1 MATKKTLD
9 DLFSESDDLGLLKV
23 KALTRGLTSEEAR
36 IQSDFEEINCYIDLF
51 GHPPGKGPNS
61 QKVTTKERILQTR
74 LKVYL
79 ETPRFIELLKPF
91 DRHNLLDVE
100 LPPAPSSLEELFDLG
115 DDLLHDPNDELFKLQ
130 NVRESRESYSKTDFV
145 AQRQPC
151 PDFEKFK
158 SIFDE
163 TYLELKTGYRKALPF
178 SVEKEIEAGDFFIL
192 KGVMSYIAE
201 VNDPHL
207 RNGKKNA
214 RLRVVF
220 ENGTECQYLIRSF
233 GSELYR
239 DPLGR
244 RLSDPDAG
252 PLFNPK
258 PTTISVP
265 SDKERVTGHIYIVR
279 SLSPQPE
286 IKELD
291 GHLFKIGF
299 TTGKVDDR
307 LRGAAD
313 DPTFLMAPVHP
324 VKVYVAVNMNTS
336 KFETLIH
343 RFFDES
349 RLDIELLDRFGKP
362 FKPKEWFLVP
372 LPIIEEAVKR
382 MIDGSIV
389 EYRYDHKSCL
399 IKQIKR

>member
-9 DLFSESDDLGLLKV
+9 DLFAESDDLGLLKV
-23 KALTRGLTSEEAR
+23 KAPTRGMTSEEAR
-36 IQSDFEEINCYIDLF
+36 IQSDFEAINSYIDLF
-51 GHPPGKGPNS
+51 GHAPGKGADS

-79 ETPRFIELLKPF
+79 ENQRFIELLKPF
-91 DRHNLLDVE
+91 DRYHLLDVD
-100 LPPAPSSLEELFDLG
+100 LPSAPASLDELFNLD
-115 DDLLHDPNDELFKLQ
+115 DDLLHDPNDGLFKLQ
-130 NVRESRESYSKTDFV
+130 NVRESHAKTDFV
-145 AQRQPC
+145 AQREHC

-158 SIFDE
+158 PIFDAS
-163 TYLELKTGYRKALPF
+163 YLELKTGARKALPF
-178 SVEKEIEAGDFFIL
+178 TVEKEIEAGDFFIL
-192 KGVMSYIAE
+192 KGVMSFVAE
-201 VNDPHL
+201 VNDPHI

-214 RLRVVF
+214 RLRVIF
-220 ENGTECQYLIRSF
+220 ENGTECQYLSRSF

-252 PLFNPK
+252 PLFNPEL
-258 PTTISVP
+258 TTISV
-265 SDKERVTGHIYIVR
+265 SSEKERVTGHIYIVR

-291 GHLFKIGF
+291 GQLFKIGF
-299 TTGKVDDR
+299 TTGKVEDR

-324 VKVYVAVNMNTS
+324 VKAYVAVNMNTS

-343 RFFDES
+343 RFFDEA
-349 RLDIELLDRFGKP
+349 RLDIEISDRFGKP

-372 LPIIEEAVKR
+372 LSIIEEAVKR

-389 EYRYDHKSCL
+389 GYMYDHKSCA
-399 IKQIKR
+399 IKPINS

>member
-9 DLFSESDDLGLLKV
+9 DLFAESDDLGLLKV
-23 KALTRGLTSEEAR
+23 KAPTRGMASEEAR
-36 IQSDFEEINCYIDLF
+36 IQSDFEEINSYIDLF
-51 GHPPGKGPNS
+51 GHAPGKGADS
-61 QKVTTKERILQTR
+61 QKITTKERILQTR

-79 ETPRFIELLKPF
+79 ENQRFIELLKPF
-91 DRHNLLDVE
+91 DRHQLLDVE
-100 LPPAPSSLEELFDLG
+100 LPSSPATLDELFDLD
-115 DDLLHDPNDELFKLQ
+115 DDLLNDPNDGLFKLQ
-130 NVRESRESYSKTDFV
+130 NVRESHAKTDFV
-145 AQRQPC
+145 AQREHC

-158 SIFDE
+158 PIFDAS
-163 TYLELKTGYRKALPF
+163 YLELKTGARKALPF
-178 SVEKEIEAGDFFIL
+178 TVEKEIEAGDFFIL
-192 KGVMSYIAE
+192 KGVMSFVAE
-201 VNDPHL
+201 VNDPHI

-214 RLRVVF
+214 RLRVIF
-220 ENGTECQYLIRSF
+220 ENGTECQYLSRSF

-252 PLFNPK
+252 PLFNPE
-258 PTTISVP
+258 PTTISV
-265 SDKERVTGHIYIVR
+265 SSEKERVTGHIYIVR

-291 GHLFKIGF
+291 GQLFKIGF
-299 TTGKVDDR
+299 TTGKVEDR

-324 VKVYVAVNMNTS
+324 VKAYVALNMNTS

-343 RFFDES
+343 RFFDEA
-349 RLDIELLDRFGKP
+349 RLDIEIMDRFGKP

-372 LPIIEEAVKR
+372 LSIIEEAVKR

-389 EYRYDHKSCL
+389 GYNYDHKSCS
-399 IKQIKR
+399 IKPINS

>member
-9 DLFSESDDLGLLKV
+9 DLFAEDDDLGLLKV
-23 KALTRGLTSEEAR
+23 KAPTRGLTSEEAR
-36 IQSDFEEINCYIDLF
+36 TQSDFEEINNYIDLF
-51 GHPPGKGPNS
+51 GHTPGKGPAT

-79 ETPRFIELLKPF
+79 ENPRFIERLKPF

-100 LPPAPSSLEELFDLG
+100 LAPAPTSLDELLDLD
-115 DDLLHDPNDELFKLQ
+115 DDLLSDPNDELFKLQ
-130 NVRESRESYSKTDFV
+130 NVREPQVKTDFV

-151 PDFEKFK
+151 PDFAKFK
-158 SIFDE
+158 PIFDE
-163 TYLELKTGYRKALPF
+163 TYLELKTGARKALPF
-178 SVEKEIEAGDFFIL
+178 AFEKEIDAGGLFIL
-192 KGVMSYIAE
+192 KGVMTFVAE
-201 VNDPHL
+201 VNDPHV

-214 RLRVVF
+214 RLRVIF
-220 ENGTECQYLIRSF
+220 ENGTECQYLRRSF
-233 GSELYR
+233 ARELYK

-252 PLFNPK
+252 PLFNPE

-265 SDKERVTGHIYIVR
+265 SDKERVTGHIYILR
-279 SLSPQPE
+279 SLSPQHE

-291 GHLFKIGF
+291 GQLFKIGF
-299 TTGKVDDR
+299 TTGTVEDR

-324 VKVYVAVNMNTS
+324 VRAYVAVNMNTS

-343 RFFDES
+343 RFFNEA
-349 RLDIELLDRFGKP
+349 RLDIEIMDRFGKP

-372 LPIIEEAVKR
+372 LPVIEEAVKR
-382 MIDGSIV
+382 MIDGSV
-389 EYRYDHKSCL
+389 VGYRYDHKSCS
-399 IKQIKR
+399 IKQIKK

>member
-1 MATKKTLD
+1 MSTKKTLD
-9 DLFSESDDLGLLKV
+9 DLFAESDDLGLLKV
-23 KALTRGLTSEEAR
+23 KAPTRGITSEDAR
-36 IQSDFEEINCYIDLF
+36 IQSDFEEINSYIDLF
-51 GHPPGKGPNS
+51 GHVPGKGPDS
-61 QKVTTKERILQTR
+61 QRITTKERILQTR

-79 ETPRFIELLKPF
+79 ENLRFIELLKPF
-91 DRHNLLDVE
+91 DRHHLLDVE
-100 LPPAPSSLEELFDLG
+100 LPPAPASLDELFDLD
-115 DDLLHDPNDELFKLQ
+115 DDLLQDPNDDIFKLQ
-130 NVRESRESYSKTDFV
+130 NVRAQQVKTDFV

-151 PDFEKFK
+151 SNFEKFK
-158 SIFDE
+158 KIFDE
-163 TYLELKTGYRKALPF
+163 TYLELKTGARKALPF
-178 SVEKEIEAGDFFIL
+178 AIEKEIDAGGLFIL
-192 KGVMSYIAE
+192 KGVMAFVAE
-201 VNDPHL
+201 VHDPHV

-214 RLRVVF
+214 RLRVIF
-220 ENGTECQYLIRSF
+220 ENGTECQYLRRSF
-233 GSELYR
+233 ARELYK
-239 DPLGR
+239 DPIGR

-252 PLFNPK
+252 PLFNPE
-258 PTTISVP
+258 PTTINVP
-265 SDKERVTGHIYIVR
+265 SDKERVTGHVYIVR

-299 TTGKVDDR
+299 TTGKVEDR

-324 VKVYVAVNMNTS
+324 VKAYVAVNMNTS

-343 RFFDES
+343 RFFDEA

-389 EYRYDHKSCL
+389 GYKYDHKSCA
-399 IKQIKR
+399 IKPINS

>member
-9 DLFSESDDLGLLKV
+9 DLFSENDDLGLLKV
-23 KALTRGLTSEEAR
+23 KAPSRGLTNEDAR
-36 IQSDFEEINCYIDLF
+36 IQSDFEEINGYVDLF
-51 GHPPGKGPNS
+51 GRAPGKGS
-61 QKVTTKERILQTR
+61 EAQKVTTKERILQTR

-79 ETPRFIELLKPF
+79 DNPRFVELLKPF
-91 DRHNLLDVE
+91 DRHHLLEVA
-100 LPPAPSSLEELFDLG
+100 LPAVPNTLDELFDLD
-115 DDLLHDPNDELFKLQ
+115 DDLLRDPNDELFKLQ
-130 NVRESRESYSKTDFV
+130 NVRESYAKTDFV

-158 SIFDE
+158 PIFDA
-163 TYLELKTGYRKALPF
+163 TYIDLKTGARKALPF

-192 KGVMSYIAE
+192 KGVMSYVAE
-201 VNDPHL
+201 VNDPHI

-252 PLFNPK
+252 PLFNPE
-258 PTTISVP
+258 PTSVKVP

-286 IKELD
+286 IKEFD

-299 TTGKVDDR
+299 TTGKVEDR
-307 LRGAAD
+307 LRGASE
-313 DPTFLMAPVHP
+313 DPTFLLAPVHP
-324 VKVYVAVNMNTS
+324 VKAYVAVNMNTS
-336 KFETLIH
+336 KFESLIH
-343 RFFDES
+343 RFFDEA
-349 RLDIELLDRFGKP
+349 RLDIEIMDRFGKP
-362 FKPKEWFLVP
+362 FKPREWFLVP

-382 MIDGSIV
+382 MIDGTIV
-389 EYRYDHKSCL
+389 NFRYNHKSCS
-399 IKQIKR
+399 IEPMKR

>member
-9 DLFSESDDLGLLKV
+9 DLFSEIDDLGLLKV
-23 KALTRGLTSEEAR
+23 KAPTRGLTSEEAR
-36 IQSDFEEINCYIDLF
+36 IQSDFEEINSYIDLF
-51 GHPPGKGPNS
+51 GHPPGKGPDS
-61 QKVTTKERILQTR
+61 QKITTKERILQTR

-79 ETPRFIELLKPF
+79 ENPRFIELLKPF
-91 DRHNLLDVE
+91 DRHHLLDVE
-100 LPPAPSSLEELFDLG
+100 LCPAPSSLEELFDLG
-115 DDLLHDPNDELFKLQ
+115 DDLLHDPNDELFTLK
-130 NVRESRESYSKTDFV
+130 NVREQQVKTDFV
-145 AQRQPC
+145 AQRQSC
-151 PDFEKFK
+151 SNFEKFK

-163 TYLELKTGYRKALPF
+163 TYLELKTGARKALPF
-178 SVEKEIEAGDFFIL
+178 AIEKEIDAGGLFIL
-192 KGVMSYIAE
+192 KGVMAFVAE
-201 VNDPHL
+201 VHDPHL

-214 RLRVVF
+214 RLRVIF
-220 ENGTECQYLIRSF
+220 ENGTECQYLRRSF
-233 GSELYR
+233 ARELYK

-252 PLFNPK
+252 PLFNPE
-258 PTTISVP
+258 PTTLSV
-265 SDKERVTGHIYIVR
+265 SSEKQRVTGHIYIVR

-291 GHLFKIGF
+291 GQLFKIGF
-299 TTGKVDDR
+299 TTGKVEDR

-324 VKVYVAVNMNTS
+324 VKAYVAVNMNTS
-336 KFETLIH
+336 KFEALIH
-343 RFFDES
+343 RFFDQA
-349 RLDIELLDRFGKP
+349 RLDIEIMDRFGKP

-389 EYRYDHKSCL
+389 NFRYDHKSCV
-399 IKQIKR
+399 IKSINS

>member
-9 DLFSESDDLGLLKV
+9 DLFAEDDDLGLLKV
-23 KALTRGLTSEEAR
+23 KAPTRGVTSEEAR
-36 IQSDFEEINCYIDLF
+36 IQSDFEEINNYIDLF
-51 GHPPGKGPNS
+51 GHAPGKGPAT

-79 ETPRFIELLKPF
+79 ENPRFVELLKPL
-91 DRHNLLDVE
+91 DRHNLLDVQLPAAPTSLDE
-100 LPPAPSSLEELFDLG
+100 LLDLD
-115 DDLLHDPNDELFKLQ
+115 DDLLSDPNDELFKLQ
-130 NVRESRESYSKTDFV
+130 NVRETYAKTDFV

-158 SIFDE
+158 HLFDE
-163 TYLELKTGYRKALPF
+163 TYLELKTGARRALPF
-178 SVEKEIEAGDFFIL
+178 ALEKEIEAGDFFIL
-192 KGVMSYIAE
+192 KGVMSFVAE

-220 ENGTECQYLIRSF
+220 ENGTECQYLSRSF

-252 PLFNPK
+252 PLFNPE
-258 PTTISVP
+258 PNTVSVP
-265 SDKERVTGHIYIVR
+265 SDKDRVTGHIYIVR

-291 GHLFKIGF
+291 GQLFKIGF
-299 TTGKVDDR
+299 TTGSVEDR

-313 DPTFLMAPVHP
+313 DPTFLLAPVHP
-324 VKVYVAVNMNTS
+324 VKAYVAVNMNTS

-343 RFFDES
+343 RFFDEA
-349 RLDIELLDRFGKP
+349 RLDIEIMDRFGKP
-362 FKPKEWFLVP
+362 FKPREWFMLP
-372 LPIIEEAVKR
+372 LEVIDEAVKK

-389 EYRYDHKSCL
+389 NFRYDHKSCS
-399 IKQIKR
+399 IKQVNKS

>member
-9 DLFSESDDLGLLKV
+9 DLFAESDDLGLLKV
-23 KALTRGLTSEEAR
+23 KAPTRGMTSEEAR
-36 IQSDFEEINCYIDLF
+36 IQSDFEEINSYIDLF
-51 GHPPGKGPNS
+51 GHAPGKGADS
-61 QKVTTKERILQTR
+61 QKITTKERILQTR

-79 ETPRFIELLKPF
+79 ENQRFIELLKPF
-91 DRHNLLDVE
+91 DRHQLLDVE
-100 LPPAPSSLEELFDLG
+100 LPSSPATLDELFDLD
-115 DDLLHDPNDELFKLQ
+115 DDLLNDPNDGLFKLQ
-130 NVRESRESYSKTDFV
+130 NVRESHAKTDFV
-145 AQRQPC
+145 AQREHC

-158 SIFDE
+158 PIFDAS
-163 TYLELKTGYRKALPF
+163 YLELKTGARKALPF
-178 SVEKEIEAGDFFIL
+178 TVEKEIEAGDFFIL
-192 KGVMSYIAE
+192 KGVMSFVAE
-201 VNDPHL
+201 VNDPHI

-214 RLRVVF
+214 RLRVIF
-220 ENGTECQYLIRSF
+220 ENGTECQYLSRSF

-252 PLFNPK
+252 PLFNPE
-258 PTTISVP
+258 PTTISV
-265 SDKERVTGHIYIVR
+265 SSEKERVTGHIYIVR

-291 GHLFKIGF
+291 GQLFKIGF
-299 TTGKVDDR
+299 TTGKVEDR

-324 VKVYVAVNMNTS
+324 VKAYVALNMNTS

-343 RFFDES
+343 RFFDEA
-349 RLDIELLDRFGKP
+349 RLDIEIMDRFGKP

-372 LPIIEEAVKR
+372 LSIIEEAVKR

-389 EYRYDHKSCL
+389 GYNYDHKSCS
-399 IKQIKR
+399 IKPINS

>member
-9 DLFSESDDLGLLKV
+9 DLFAESDDLGLLKV
-23 KALTRGLTSEEAR
+23 KAPTRGMTSEEAR
-36 IQSDFEEINCYIDLF
+36 IQSDFEEINSYIDLF
-51 GHPPGKGPNS
+51 GHAPGKGANS
-61 QKVTTKERILQTR
+61 QKITTKERILQTR

-79 ETPRFIELLKPF
+79 ENQRFIVLLKPF
-91 DRHNLLDVE
+91 DRHQLLDVE
-100 LPPAPSSLEELFDLG
+100 LPSSPATLDELFDLD
-115 DDLLHDPNDELFKLQ
+115 DDLLNDPNDGLFKLQ
-130 NVRESRESYSKTDFV
+130 NVRESHAKTDFV
-145 AQRQPC
+145 AQREHC

-158 SIFDE
+158 PIFDAS
-163 TYLELKTGYRKALPF
+163 YFELKTGARKALPF
-178 SVEKEIEAGDFFIL
+178 TVEKEIEAGDFFIL
-192 KGVMSYIAE
+192 KGVMSFVAE
-201 VNDPHL
+201 VNDPHI

-214 RLRVVF
+214 RLRVIF
-220 ENGTECQYLIRSF
+220 ENGTECQYLSRSF

-252 PLFNPK
+252 PLFNPE
-258 PTTISVP
+258 PTTISV
-265 SDKERVTGHIYIVR
+265 SSEKERVTGHIYIVR

-291 GHLFKIGF
+291 GQLFKIGF
-299 TTGKVDDR
+299 TTGKVEDR

-324 VKVYVAVNMNTS
+324 VKAYVALNMNTS

-343 RFFDES
+343 RFFDEA
-349 RLDIELLDRFGKP
+349 RLDIEIMDRFGKP

-372 LPIIEEAVKR
+372 LSIIEEAVKR

-389 EYRYDHKSCL
+389 GYNYDHKSCA
-399 IKQIKR
+399 IKPINL

>member
-9 DLFSESDDLGLLKV
+9 DLFAESDDLGLLKV
-23 KALTRGLTSEEAR
+23 KAPTRGLTSEEAR
-36 IQSDFEEINCYIDLF
+36 IQSDFEEINSYVDLF
-51 GHPPGKGPNS
+51 GHAPGKGPNS

-74 LKVYL
+74 VKVYL
-79 ETPRFIELLKPF
+79 ESPRFIDLLKPF
-91 DRHNLLDVE
+91 DRHRLFDVE
-100 LPPAPSSLEELFDLG
+100 LPYAPTSLDELLELD
-115 DDLLHDPNDELFKLQ
+115 DDLLHDPNDELFKLE
-130 NVRESRESYSKTDFV
+130 NVRESNAKTDFV
-145 AQRQPC
+145 AQRKNC
-151 PDFEKFK
+151 SNFDKFK
-158 SIFDE
+158 SIFDAAHLDLE
-163 TYLELKTGYRKALPF
+163 TGERKALPF
-178 SVEKEIEAGDFFIL
+178 AIEKEIDAGGFFIL
-192 KGVMSYIAE
+192 KGVMAFVAE
-201 VNDPHL
+201 LHDPHV

-214 RLRVVF
+214 RLRVIF
-220 ENGTECQYLIRSF
+220 ENGTECQYLRRSLAR
-233 GSELYR
+233 ELYK

-252 PLFNPK
+252 PLFNPET
-258 PTTISVP
+258 TTISVP
-265 SDKERVTGHIYIVR
+265 RDKDRATGHIYIVR

-299 TTGKVDDR
+299 TTGKVEDR

-324 VKVYVAVNMNTS
+324 VKSYVAVNMNTS
-336 KFETLIH
+336 KLETLIH
-343 RFFDES
+343 RFFDEA
-349 RLDIELLDRFGKP
+349 RLDIEIMDRFGKP

-389 EYRYDHKSCL
+389 HYKYDHKSCA
-399 IKQIKR
+399 IKPINS